1 MLRPTRAHTGPRTPV
16 PTSPARNCVPWMASI
31 SFILLAFGGVSGQ
44 GVDRLAQLS
53 LEDAVE
59 YAERFNPDFRIQST
73 QEEVADR
80 QMRAARGDLLPTV
93 NVSNSYGYQASGERR
108 VGSVF
113 LGSQPDYYSSSYGLN
128 LSYSLNGAT
137 LLRPGLVSAEAA
149 AARARIRG
157 AAQGLRAEVTNAYL
171 TVLQAD
177 AQVVQARNALDRTRL
192 TVRQASAQAEVG
204 AATPLDVRRAEV
216 QEGQAEVQLIQS
228 QGQARAARLSLERI
242 VGVPL
247 ADAVQLTTDFAED
260 VVPLD
265 VESLLSQALEDN
277 PVVRATR
284 LSEQASRVGARSART
299 AFLPNLSFSAG
310 YSGSIFVAGDT
321 EPLIAGELASQA
333 GRFQA
338 CLEDNRIR
346 ALLGDAPRDCQALN
360 PALPQVESAIR
371 ARVDEQNSGYPFSYR
386 RQPLSLSVS
395 ISLPVFTA
403 GQRRRAVEQADL
415 ELSNVREQLR
425 AEELR
430 LRAEVAT
437 AVQNVET
444 SRQVVSLQERIRG
457 TASEELRLAQERF
470 RLGLASSIEVADA
483 QANLSQAERDE
494 INARYEF
501 QRTITALE
509 SLIGNSLR
517 P

>member
-1 MLRPTRAHTGPRTPV
+1 MFRFRCARSHSRP
-16 PTSPARNCVPWMASI
+16 SPAGLARRVRITLLLPL
-31 SFILLAFGGVSGQ
+31 LLAGADGLWGQ
-44 GVDRLAQLS
+44 GTDALTRLSLDEALELAQ
-53 LEDAVE
+53 
-59 YAERFNPDFRIQST
+59 RFNPDFRIQRS

-80 QMRAARGDLLPTV
+80 QVRAARGDLLP
-93 NVSNSYGYQASGERR
+93 NLSVSNSYGYQASGERR
-108 VGSVF
+108 VGSIF
-113 LGSQPDYYSSSYGLN
+113 LGSQPDYYSSSYGMN
-128 LSYSLNGAT
+128 LSYSLNGAS
-137 LLRPGLVSAEAA
+137 LLRPALVAAEAD
-149 AARARIRG
+149 AARARLRG
-157 AAQGLRAEVTNAYL
+157 AAQGLQAEVTNAYL

-177 AQVVQARNALDRTRL
+177 AQVVQARTALERTRL

-204 AATPLDVRRAEV
+204 LATPLDVRRAEV

-228 QGQARAARLSLERI
+228 QGQARAARLNLER
-242 VGVPL
+242 VLGVTL
-247 ADAVQLTTDFAED
+247 AEDVQLTTDFSAEI
-260 VVPLD
+260 VRLD
-265 VESLLSQALEDN
+265 VEALLVQALDDN

-284 LSEQASRVGARSART
+284 LSEQASRVGLRSART

-321 EPLIAGELASQA
+321 EPLITGELASQA

-360 PALPQVESAIR
+360 PVLPQVEASIR
-371 ARVDEQNSGYPFSYR
+371 QRVEDQNSGYPFNYR

-415 ELSNVREQLR
+415 ELTNVREQLR

-430 LRAEVAT
+430 LRAEVST

-444 SRQVVSLQERIRG
+444 SRQVVALQERIRA

-494 INARYEF
+494 ISARYEF
-501 QRTITALE
+501 QRTIAALE
-509 SLIGNSLR
+509 ALIGGSLR

>member
-1 MLRPTRAHTGPRTPV
+1 MFRRASSRSQDRFFVSSLYPRILVFGLLLLGSMP
-16 PTSPARNCVPWMASI
+16 MA
-31 SFILLAFGGVSGQ
+31 LQGQ
-44 GVDRLAQLS
+44 RAEPLGQLS
-53 LEDAVE
+53 LDEAFRL
-59 YAERFNPDFRIQST
+59 AEQFNSDFRVQST
-73 QEEVADR
+73 QQEVAQR
-80 QMRAARGDLLPTV
+80 QVRAARADLLP
-93 NVSNSYGYQASGERR
+93 NLSVSNSYGYQASGERR

-113 LGSQPDYYSSSYGLN
+113 LGSQPDYYSSSYGMN

-137 LLRPGLVSAEAA
+137 LLRPGLVVAEAE
-149 AARARIRG
+149 AARARVRG

-177 AQVVQARNALDRTRL
+177 AQVAQAQTALERTRL
-192 TVRQASAQAEVG
+192 TVRQAAAQAEVG
-204 AATPLDVRRAEV
+204 AATPLDIRRAEV
-216 QEGQAEVQLIQS
+216 QEGQAEVQLIQTR
-228 QGQARAARLSLERI
+228 GQARSARLALER
-242 VGVPL
+242 VLGVDL
-247 ADAVQLTTDFAED
+247 AEAVELTTTFADDLPE
-260 VVPLD
+260 LD
-265 VESLLSQALEDN
+265 LAQLLEQALEDN

-299 AFLPNLSFSAG
+299 AFLPNVGFSAG

-321 EPLIAGELASQA
+321 EPLVTGEVAAQG

-346 ALLGDAPRDCQALN
+346 ALLGDPPRDCQALN
-360 PALPQVESAIR
+360 PALPQVEQSIR
-371 ARVDEQNSGYPFSYR
+371 TRIDDQNSGYPFSYR

-415 ELSNVREQLR
+415 DLANVREQLR
-425 AEELR
+425 GEELR

-437 AVQNVET
+437 AVQNVQT
-444 SRQVVSLQERIRG
+444 SRQVVGLQERIRSI
-457 TASEELRLAQERF
+457 ASEELRLAQERF

-501 QRTITALE
+501 QRTIAALE
-509 SLIGNSLR
+509 SLVGSRVR